1 MPGHYGLELLYT
13 VRRRFPGI
21 PVLILSMYP
30 EEQYAKRIL
39 KCGVNGYLSKRA
51 SPGELLTAVRN
62 VLQGKRYIA
71 PHLADRIINDL
82 LLEHNKPPHETL
94 SNREFDV
101 FRLLASGK
109 KITEIASQLS
119 LSGTMVGNYRTRIFT
134 KMNLK
139 NNAELIVYASRH
151 KLA

>member
-1 MPGHYGLELLYT
+1 
-13 VRRRFPGI
+13 
-21 PVLILSMYP
+21 
-30 EEQYAKRIL
+30 
-39 KCGVNGYLSKRA
+39 
-51 SPGELLTAVRN
+51 
-62 VLQGKRYIA
+62 
-71 PHLADRIINDL
+71 
-82 LLEHNKPPHETL
+82 
-94 SNREFDV
+94 
-101 FRLLASGK
+101 LASGK